1 MESLK
6 LRAAGA
12 FLVAC
17 STLAG
22 CTHFNA
28 VRIPKAES
36 PVPVNG
42 APYNLSFTQYEIT
55 VKRRL
60 AACKE
65 EDAAGKVKSKLIIA
79 IEATPKASEQ
89 PDPLRDYVI
98 DNESLQSIWKTTETQ
113 IKWNEAG
120 RLESISASAQD
131 KFGVVAVTV
140 ATAIAKTVVGAA
152 TQAAGS
158 VDITKDGK
166 TVTENTGACEP
177 DIYAKVTNVK
187 ELEADIKQRT
197 ARLERNIKSL
207 ETYRSVATIMGK
219 DLPSSDKERLS
230 KLLLIV
236 DRQTRK
242 LDALQAQLEADLK
255 IITYTDTI
263 VWPPNGST
271 FGDAVVKTKPV
282 KAIQILQP
290 LTVEQIKKWGD
301 AGDDATVLPQTS
313 VLAKISPTSPIGITD
328 PCTNECDED
337 KSKGLKYRPKAPG
350 HLVICKWKDCE
361 IDSDNEV
368 GKDVGMI
375 SQLGRVYVIP
385 LKSGVFSN
393 KTLTATF
400 DKVGQPTM
408 IGVKSESSVAEGA
421 STTTAAVLEQF
432 VAARKA
438 VVPSKL
444 DRLKDEL
451 ERRKLEKELLD
462 IQKALAPTPNA
473 ETALATATFTA
484 DTALVDA
491 RLANLKAHATL
502 DAIQA
507 SQNP

>member
-1 MESLK
+1 MEL
-6 LRAAGA
+6 LRLRSTGV
-12 FLVAC
+12 FLVVC
-17 STLAG
+17 LSLTG

-36 PVPVNG
+36 PVPTNG

-60 AACKE
+60 AACKDE
-65 EDAAGKVKSKLIIA
+65 VAGKEKAKLIIA

-98 DNESLQSIWKTTETQ
+98 DNDSLQSIWKTTETE
-113 IKWNEAG
+113 IKWNDAG
-120 RLESISASAQD
+120 RLQSISASAED
-131 KFGVVAVTV
+131 KFGAVAVTV

-152 TQAAGS
+152 TIAAGPI
-158 VDITKDGK
+158 DTTKRGETIT
-166 TVTENTGACEP
+166 ESFGACEP
-177 DIYAKVTNVK
+177 EIYTVVTNVK
-187 ELEADIKQRT
+187 KLEADIKQAT
-197 ARLERNIKSL
+197 AQLERETKRL
-207 ETYRSVATIMGK
+207 ETYQSVATIMGK
-219 DLPSSDKERLS
+219 DLPPADKKRLS
-230 KLLLIV
+230 KLLLSV
-236 DRQTRK
+236 ERRTRSI
-242 LDALQAQLEADLK
+242 DALQEELETNLK
-255 IITYTDTI
+255 TITYTDTI

-271 FGDAVVKTKPV
+271 FGEAVVRTKPV
-282 KAIQILQP
+282 KAIQILPP
-290 LTVEQIKKWGD
+290 LTLDQIKKWGD
-301 AGDDATVLPQTS
+301 VGDNETVLPQTS

-328 PCTNECDED
+328 PCTDECVED

-350 HLVICKWKDCE
+350 YLVICKWQDCD
-361 IDSDNEV
+361 IDSDNAV

-421 STTTAAVLEQF
+421 SATTASILEQF
-432 VAARKA
+432 VTARKA
-438 VVPSKL
+438 VIPSKL
-444 DRLKDEL
+444 DRLKDEA

-462 IQKALAPTPNA
+462 LQKALAPTPNS
-473 ETALATATFTA
+473 ETALATASFTA

-507 SQNP
+507 NQNP